1 MTGFGDIIGHEQI
14 IEHFRSALKNHQVS
28 HAYILNGENGSGKNM
43 LAKAFAKALVCEAGY
58 GDSCNMCRA
67 CHQFDSGNHPDVKW
81 ITHEK
86 ANSIGVDEVREQI
99 NNDIVIKPYSSKYK
113 VYVIDEAEKMTVQA
127 QNALLKTIEEPPEY
141 AVILFLTNTLDVLLQ
156 TVRSRCI
163 IMNLRSVDTKLIQQY
178 LMQKYQLP
186 DYQARVCAAYAQ
198 GNVGKAIMMAT
209 SEHFREMQDFL
220 LRLLKRVDDMEVYE
234 IMDAVKNLSEHKV
247 KADIY
252 DIIDMMSVWYR
263 DVLMLKITKDMNL
276 LVYREEY
283 RALNERAKKSSF
295 DGLDTIIQ
303 GFEKAKVRLRANVNF
318 DVAVELMLLTIKEN

>member
-86 ANSIGVDEVREQI
+86 ANSIGV
-99 NNDIVIKPYSSKYK
+99 
-113 VYVIDEAEKMTVQA
+113 VYIIDEAEKMTVQA

-234 IMDAVKNLSEHKV
+234 IVAAIHDMTTYKMDIRDL
-247 KADIY
+247 
-252 DIIDMMSVWYR
+252 IDLMMVWYR
-263 DVLMLKITKDMNL
+263 DVLILKATEDINQ
-276 LVYREEY
+276 LVYQDEHKYLQKKATTSSYEGLNNIME
-283 RALNERAKKSSF
+283 AL
-295 DGLDTIIQ
+295 
-303 GFEKAKVRLRANVNF
+303 EKAKVRLNANVNF
-318 DVAVELMLLTIKEN
+318 DITMEMLLLTIKEN

>member
-113 VYVIDEAEKMTVQA
+113 VYIIDEAEKMTVQA

-156 TVRSRCI
+156 MYYYESEKRGYEADPAVSDAEVSAAGLSGQSMCS
-163 IMNLRSVDTKLIQQY
+163 L
-178 LMQKYQLP
+178 
-186 DYQARVCAAYAQ
+186 CAGQ
-198 GNVGKAIMMAT
+198 C
-209 SEHFREMQDFL
+209 R
-220 LRLLKRVDDMEVYE
+220 
-234 IMDAVKNLSEHKV
+234 
-247 KADIY
+247 
-252 DIIDMMSVWYR
+252 
-263 DVLMLKITKDMNL
+263 
-276 LVYREEY
+276 
-283 RALNERAKKSSF
+283 
-295 DGLDTIIQ
+295 
-303 GFEKAKVRLRANVNF
+303 
-318 DVAVELMLLTIKEN
+318 

>member
-113 VYVIDEAEKMTVQA
+113 VYIIDEAEKMTVQA

-234 IMDAVKNLSEHKV
+234 I
-247 KADIY
+247 
-252 DIIDMMSVWYR
+252 
-263 DVLMLKITKDMNL
+263 
-276 LVYREEY
+276 
-283 RALNERAKKSSF
+283 
-295 DGLDTIIQ
+295 
-303 GFEKAKVRLRANVNF
+303 
-318 DVAVELMLLTIKEN
+318 VAACC

>member
-14 IEHFRSALKNHQVS
+14 IEHFKSALKNHQVS
-28 HAYILNGENGSGKNM
+28 HAYILNGENGSGKSM

-81 ITHEK
+81 VTHEK
-86 ANSIGVDEVREQI
+86 ANSIGVDDVREQI

-113 VYVIDEAEKMTVQA
+113 VYIIDEAEKMTVQA

-163 IMNLRSVDTKLIQQY
+163 IMNLRSVDTKMIQQY

-234 IMDAVKNLSEHKV
+234 IVAAIHDMTAYKMDIRDL
-247 KADIY
+247 
-252 DIIDMMSVWYR
+252 IDLMMVRYR
-263 DVLMLKITKDMNL
+263 DVLILKATEDINQ
-276 LVYREEY
+276 LVYQDEHKYLQKKAITSSYEGLNNIME
-283 RALNERAKKSSF
+283 AL
-295 DGLDTIIQ
+295 
-303 GFEKAKVRLRANVNF
+303 EKAKIRLNANVNF
-318 DVAVELMLLTIKEN
+318 DITMEMLLLTIKEN

>member
-113 VYVIDEAEKMTVQA
+113 VYIIDEAEKMTVQA

-163 IMNLRSVDTKLIQQY
+163 IMNLRSVDT
-178 LMQKYQLP
+178 
-186 DYQARVCAAYAQ
+186 
-198 GNVGKAIMMAT
+198 
-209 SEHFREMQDFL
+209 
-220 LRLLKRVDDMEVYE
+220 
-234 IMDAVKNLSEHKV
+234 
-247 KADIY
+247 
-252 DIIDMMSVWYR
+252 
-263 DVLMLKITKDMNL
+263 
-276 LVYREEY
+276 
-283 RALNERAKKSSF
+283 
-295 DGLDTIIQ
+295 
-303 GFEKAKVRLRANVNF
+303 
-318 DVAVELMLLTIKEN
+318 